1 MLGGDHENGKSSS
14 LGVLSKG
21 ILPFS
26 AKEKLEGVGAQKR
39 AEDGMQWEIGTCH
52 GDENRFEFKMALNYK
67 GKKEVCEAGS
77 MGYGPGPMALCYNEQ
92 MGWVAG
98 HLSPKSEHWKRLAR
112 TAHVD
117 NLEKGPNVEEER
129 KLHTH
134 SRVGTKQPNLEKNE
148 ILKPKHNTI
157 KNFQQIAVRWWLWSS
172 TSEPNE
178 CVVVELSRFRVT
190 PRNPASL

>member
-52 GDENRFEFKMALNYK
+52 GDENRFEFRMTLNYE

-77 MGYGPGPMALCYNEQ
+77 VGCGPHPMALCYNEQ
-92 MGWVAG
+92 MGWVAE

-112 TAHVD
+112 TTRVD
-117 NLEKGPNVEEER
+117 NLEKERGP
-129 KLHTH
+129 T
-134 SRVGTKQPNLEKNE
+134 
-148 ILKPKHNTI
+148 LKKRENCTPI
-157 KNFQQIAVRWWLWSS
+157 QEL
-172 TSEPNE
+172 EPNN
-178 CVVVELSRFRVT
+178 LT
-190 PRNPASL
+190 